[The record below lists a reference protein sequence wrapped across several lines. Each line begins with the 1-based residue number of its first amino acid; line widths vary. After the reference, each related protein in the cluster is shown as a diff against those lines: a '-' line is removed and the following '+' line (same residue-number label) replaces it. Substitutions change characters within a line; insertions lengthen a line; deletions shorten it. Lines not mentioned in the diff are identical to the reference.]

1 MKNTPHELHD
11 EFPEFADKMSELK
24 TSDAHFSKLFEEYHD
39 VNREVHRG
47 ETDVEPMSDDH
58 MTELRRKRMVL
69 KDELYAL
76 LSN

>member
-24 TSDAHFSKLFEEYHD
+24 ISDAHFSKLFEEYHD

-58 MTELRRKRMVL
+58 MNELRRKRMVL